1 MSHES
6 WGEATGEGTEVQRV
20 EEASQVT
27 QTVLWTET
35 GRAWSILEGWAILTR
50 ERRINLRS
58 EAVRPCTDGR
68 PCLHLHSNQGL
79 SHYPHVPDKDP

>member
-27 QTVLWTET
+27 QTVPLDRD
-35 GRAWSILEGWAILTR
+35 GKGLEHPG
-50 ERRINLRS
+50 
-58 EAVRPCTDGR
+58 
-68 PCLHLHSNQGL
+68 GL
-79 SHYPHVPDKDP
+79 GYPHTGATD